1 MSRVGKLPVPIP
13 EGVDVRWKKPVI
25 SVKGPGGEYR
35 LEVKPPAD
43 VKIEDSA
50 IKVTRPDDTRP
61 NRAAQGLYRSLI
73 NNMVVGVTKGYEK
86 RLEIVGVGYRAEV
99 EGRALKLSVGYA
111 FPKIF
116 EIPEGITVNVE
127 KDLIVVRGSDKQ
139 KVGDAAARIRAYR
152 PPEPYKGKGIRYQG
166 EYVKIKAGKT
176 AVGQTE

>member
-1 MSRVGKLPVPIP
+1 MSRVGKLSVPIP
-13 EGVDVRWKKPVI
+13 EGVDVNWQKPMI

-43 VKIEDSA
+43 IKIEDRA

-73 NNMVVGVTKGYEK
+73 NNMVVGVTRGYEK

-99 EGRALKLSVGYA
+99 DGRALKLSVGYA

-127 KDLIVVRGSDKQ
+127 KDVIVVRGSDKQ
-139 KVGDAAARIRAYR
+139 KVGDAAAGIRAYR

-166 EYVKIKAGKT
+166 EQVKIKAGKT